1 MPVPNNIGGFP
12 GVGSGGGG
20 SRQEEKQN
28 RSPGGVDMSLA
39 HVGIESGDWPFYAY
53 YGLMYNLEEEA
64 MEPSK
69 TNNVPE
75 KKVVEE

>member
-1 MPVPNNIGGFP
+1 MPVPNIGGSP
-12 GVGSGGGG
+12 GGG
-20 SRQEEKQN
+20 SGRQEQN

-75 KKVVEE
+75 KKS